1 MIIQKSDKGN
11 SGVTVDWKDYIEK
24 MSNILSGQK
33 TFAIVNLKDATLL
46 NSVCQPRKH
55 VDKVLKKLIEYN
67 SMTGKKTENC

>member
-1 MIIQKSDKGN
+1 
-11 SGVTVDWKDYIEK
+11 

-55 VDKVLKKLIEYN
+55 VDKVLKKLIESN
-67 SMTGKKTENC
+67 SMTGKKPENC